1 VAEVLEFP
9 DIEAVLVDVLADEL
23 DAPVSL
29 QVPRGRPA
37 DAPAFVLVRRLG
49 GIRSTLV
56 TDDPLITIEAWAPD
70 RTEAWQLVEQARSIV
85 GSLAGTERDGVTFYT
100 VSETSG
106 PTNLPDPDSEQPR
119 YTVTLLIKVRATE
132 PVGS

>member
-1 VAEVLEFP
+1 MAEAVEFP
-9 DIEAVLVDVLADEL
+9 DVEAVVVDILADEL
-23 DAPVSL
+23 EAPVSL

-49 GIRSTLV
+49 GVRTSLV
-56 TDDPLITIEAWAPD
+56 TEDPLMTVEAWAPD
-70 RTEAWQLVEQARSIV
+70 RTDAWQLVERARSVV
-85 GSLAGTERDGVTFYT
+85 GSLAGTERDGVMFYR

-119 YTVTLLIKVRATE
+119 YTVTFLVKVRATE